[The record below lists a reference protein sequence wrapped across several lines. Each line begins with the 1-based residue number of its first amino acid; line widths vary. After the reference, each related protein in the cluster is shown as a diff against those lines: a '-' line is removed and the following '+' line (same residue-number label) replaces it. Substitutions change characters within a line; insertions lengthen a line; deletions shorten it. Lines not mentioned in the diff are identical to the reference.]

1 MKDQYEGISE
11 LFQVMSHPVRLHIL
25 DELRRGSACVCHLE
39 AILDRP
45 QAYVSQ
51 QLRVLRE
58 GEVVQD
64 RRDGLFVYY
73 RLADERVERL
83 LEQALGPVGVRREPV
98 ECPCPHCTS
107 EGEP

>member
-1 MKDQYEGISE
+1 M
-11 LFQVMSHPVRLHIL
+11 LSHPVRLQIL

-58 GEVVQD
+58 GGVVKD

-73 RLADERVERL
+73 RLADERVEL
-83 LEQALGPVGVRREPV
+83 VLEQALGPVQERREPV
-98 ECPCPHCTS
+98 ECPCPRCTS
-107 EGEP
+107 QGEL

>member
-1 MKDQYEGISE
+1 MEDQYEGISE
-11 LFQVMSHPVRLHIL
+11 LFQVMSHPVRLQIL

-39 AILDRP
+39 AVLDRP

-58 GEVVQD
+58 GGVVKD

-73 RLADERVERL
+73 RLADERLEGL
-83 LEQALGPVGVRREPV
+83 LEEALGPVQERREPV

-107 EGEP
+107 EGEL